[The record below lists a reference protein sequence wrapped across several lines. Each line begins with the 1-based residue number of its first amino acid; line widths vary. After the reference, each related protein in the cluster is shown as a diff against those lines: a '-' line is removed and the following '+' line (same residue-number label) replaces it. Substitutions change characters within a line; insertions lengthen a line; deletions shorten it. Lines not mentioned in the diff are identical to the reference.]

1 MDYHDFRAF
10 YSVLMFITFIGIV
23 IWAWSRNRKPDFDE
37 AAHLPLNEPERPRA
51 DNNKGG
57 TL

>member
-1 MDYHDFRAF
+1 MGYHDLRALIT
-10 YSVLMFITFIGIV
+10 VVMFVMFIGIV
-23 IWAWSRNRKPDFDE
+23 IWAWSRKRKDDFNE
-37 AAHLPLNEPERPRA
+37 AANLPLCEPEHPRA

>member
-1 MDYHDFRAF
+1 MDYHDLRALF
-10 YSVLMFITFIGIV
+10 TVVMFVMFIGIV
-23 IWAWSRNRKPDFDE
+23 IWAWSRNQKQAFDE
-37 AAHLPLNEPERPRA
+37 AANLPLSEPEYPRA

>member
-1 MDYHDFRAF
+1 MDINDLRALF
-10 YSVLMFITFIGIV
+10 TVVMFVMFIGIV
-23 IWAWSRNRKPDFDE
+23 IWAWSRNQKQAFDE
-37 AAHLPLNEPERPRA
+37 AANLPLSEPEYPRA

>member
-1 MDYHDFRAF
+1 MDLNDVRALF
-10 YSVLMFITFIGIV
+10 TVVMLVIFVGIF
-23 IWAWSRNRKPDFDE
+23 IWAWSSKRKEAFSE
-37 AAHLPLNEPERPRA
+37 AAQLPLSEPEYPRA